1 MITETETGILRDV
14 FQFLRSHSDP
24 PPRRSPACE
33 PWWMRTD
40 TDAAELAERHG
51 NHYLI
56 LQLLATV
63 LCWLERKMEGKA

>member
-24 PPRRSPACE
+24 PPRRSPACA
-33 PWWMRTD
+33 PGRLRAG
-40 TDAAELAERHG
+40 TDAAERAERHG
-51 NHYLI
+51 NHDRV
-56 LQLLATV
+56 LQRRATV